1 MIKVLTE
8 KDTDAFIQLRIQGL
22 QKSPQVFAASY
33 QKVGERDQTFINLK
47 NWTEEYFVLVFFEDW
62 QLFGIVGFVRE
73 RKLKKMHKSFIW
85 GMYVRPDFRGK
96 GIAKKLLLEVIIKA
110 KKIEGLS
117 KIMLSVTHPQE
128 NALQFY
134 ELLGFEKYAVENDA
148 IRLDGQKIDEIFM
161 SLQIWW
167 KISDKM
173 MNEKLFY
180 EVCS

>member
-1 MIKVLTE
+1 ME
-8 KDTDAFIQLRIQGL
+8 NR
-22 QKSPQVFAASY
+22 
-33 QKVGERDQTFINLK
+33 
-47 NWTEEYFVLVFFEDW
+47 TEEYFILGFFEDE
-62 QLFGIVGFVRE
+62 QLVGVVGFVRE

-117 KIMLSVTHPQE
+117 KIMLSVTHHQE

-134 ELLGFEKYAVENDA
+134 ERLGFEKYAVENDA

-161 SLQIWW
+161 SLQI
-167 KISDKM
+167 
-173 MNEKLFY
+173 
-180 EVCS
+180 